1 MCKLKFLADEKLFHS
16 PNVYYYQVFSGCGSI
31 LSDDDLETTLSKLK
45 NPRMIAGRVVLYSL
59 LDALQGPPTSPSA
72 VRDKVDSR
80 FKERDVSKQ
89 SITNAAR
96 RLEEAGIIERTDGY
110 SVNYGYLISLLLH
123 TVMELTDCIRD
134 MEDDIAE
141 LKDALKSGTLH

>member
-1 MCKLKFLADEKLFHS
+1 MHDE
-16 PNVYYYQVFSGCGSI
+16 
-31 LSDDDLETTLSKLK
+31 DLETTLLKLK

-59 LDALQGPPTSPSA
+59 LDALQGPPISPSE

-123 TVMELTDCIRD
+123 TIMELTDSVRD
-134 MEDDIAE
+134 LEEEVAE
-141 LKDALKSGTLH
+141 LKESLKEGP